1 VPQTAFQT
9 SDGVDLCVED
19 TGPADAP
26 VTVLLAHG
34 WTSDNRVWDAV
45 FPRLAERVR
54 VVRFDHRGHGSSG
67 HAPDPA
73 IERLGDDLAELVAA
87 LAPAGRLVLVGH
99 SMGGMAMMAL
109 AARHPDLVRSRVH
122 AAFFVSTSSGRM
134 REITFGLPRPV
145 VKAGQA
151 LMRRQGKRRP
161 HRTASPDAALDS
173 PALDSP
179 ALDSRA
185 LDSRAL
191 DSPGPDGP
199 GRKPPRKPS
208 PLQVRAQRAFLRW
221 LLFGAPFQRADLLSV
236 ADQLGVVHR
245 RSAAALRSSINR
257 HEAAE
262 AVRVYRDVPTQVL
275 TGARDRLIPAEHSR
289 AIAAELPDAELVVYH
304 AAGHMLPYERTD
316 DLVARILA
324 AAARA

>member
-1 VPQTAFQT
+1 MPQTAFQT

-73 IERLGDDLAELVAA
+73 IDRLGDDLAELIEA

-109 AARHPDLVRSRVH
+109 AARHPDLVRSRAH

-145 VKAGQA
+145 AKAGQA
-151 LMRRQGKRRP
+151 LMREQGKRRARRAASVEAAP
-161 HRTASPDAALDS
+161 ASPA
-173 PALDSP
+173 P
-179 ALDSRA
+179 
-185 LDSRAL
+185 
-191 DSPGPDGP
+191 
-199 GRKPPRKPS
+199 KPPRKPS
-208 PLQVRAQRAFLRW
+208 PLQLRAQRAFLRW

-236 ADQLGVVHR
+236 ADQLGVVHG

-304 AAGHMLPYERTD
+304 AAGHMLPYERAD
-316 DLVARILA
+316 DLVARILTA
-324 AAARA
+324 AGRA